1 MYGTVARMRLK
12 AGMEQELARQLADF
26 EAMDTPGFVRTT
38 LYRMDANGNELLMAV
53 VFADKDAYVANA
65 QSPEQDARYQA
76 MRALME
82 SDPERNDGEVI
93 HETSA

>member
-1 MYGTVARMRLK
+1 
-12 AGMEQELARQLADF
+12 
-26 EAMDTPGFVRTT
+26 
-38 LYRMDANGNELLMAV
+38 MAV

-82 SDPERNDGEVI
+82 SDPEWNDGEVI
-93 HETSA
+93 HETVA